1 MELNHKLTS
10 IEFDR
15 AVNNKTNANDHQLED
30 KGGYQRIVSRLLY
43 LTMIRPDIIFVV
55 KVLSQYMH
63 ALKQSHLEAAMRVV
77 RYIKNAPGL
86 GLIVPTDNTLKIA
99 AYCDSDWRACV
110 ETRKSITG
118 YAIKFGDALISW
130 KSKKQETMSRSSAEA
145 EFRSMAANVA
155 KIIWMIGLFKELG
168 SEIAA
173 NPIFHKRTKH
183 IDIDCHFVREKNQE
197 GKIQTQHTRTKEQ
210 LADLLTKSMCR
221 PQHDYL
227 MDKLGMKNM
236 YSSLS
241 LRGSIEVS
249 GDTNVT

>member
-1 MELNHKLTS
+1 MGFVQSHYVYSLFTQKKERELVIVLVYVDDLLLTGS
-10 IEFDR
+10 YFALIQQVRKDLQSKFKMKDLGELKYFLEFDR

-168 SEIAA
+168 SEVHV
-173 NPIFHKRTKH
+173 P
-183 IDIDCHFVREKNQE
+183 VRLFLTVKLLFRLQL
-197 GKIQTQHTRTKEQ
+197 ILSFIKEQ
-210 LADLLTKSMCR
+210 
-221 PQHDYL
+221 
-227 MDKLGMKNM
+227 N
-236 YSSLS
+236 
-241 LRGSIEVS
+241 I
-249 GDTNVT
+249 